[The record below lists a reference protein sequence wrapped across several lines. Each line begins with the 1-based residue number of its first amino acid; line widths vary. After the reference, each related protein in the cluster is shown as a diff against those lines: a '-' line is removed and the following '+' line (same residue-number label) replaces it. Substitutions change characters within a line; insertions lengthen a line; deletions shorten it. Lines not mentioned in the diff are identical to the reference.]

1 MGEIKGYI
9 SQVIGPV
16 VDIHFDYGTEETVT
30 LPRIHDAWRFPART
44 EDLDRRSSATHR
56 GKHRPY
62 RSDGYDRRIETRH
75 GGRVIRNAHHHAD
88 RRPSQRTSLM
98 NVTGDPIDG
107 MAQLTKDGALP
118 IHREPPKFEDLT
130 TTQEVLYTGIKVI
143 DLLEPY
149 AKGGKIGL
157 SEEPESAKR
166 Y

>member
-30 LPRIHDAWRFPART
+30 LPRIHDAMEISRPNGKILIV
-44 EDLDRRSSATHR
+44 EVQQHIG

-88 RRPSQRTSLM
+88 RRPSQRTF
-98 NVTGDPIDG
+98 NEC
-107 MAQLTKDGALP
+107 
-118 IHREPPKFEDLT
+118 HRR
-130 TTQEVLYTGIKVI
+130 
-143 DLLEPY
+143 PY
-149 AKGGKIGL
+149 RWHGPA
-157 SEEPESAKR
+157 